1 MLNKIIHE
9 SLNYNSSTTEQLLQK
24 IKTFLI
30 LAVFT
35 FSSFNVFA
43 QNTSL
48 ISNCS
53 DFVTGSNP
61 AWPYVL
67 VATTPD
73 SLAASQ
79 GAQTF
84 IMNVTDTA
92 NGASVR
98 VYKTTANGNAFFG
111 NPLALSLGP
120 NSITVAAVTFDRAV
134 KFQFSN
140 GDVEFD
146 ALVLNGD
153 TSSCVVPPP
162 PPPPSTSSL
171 ISACSDFVVG
181 SNPAW
186 PYVLVATILDS
197 GAVSQGA
204 QTFTMNVT
212 DTASGASVR
221 VYKTTANGND
231 FFGNPVAL
239 TLGSNSITVASVTFD
254 RAVKFQFSSGDVE
267 FDALSLNGVDSDC
280 IATINALNEYDNVF
294 LKTFPN
300 PSYGDLLIESN
311 DPIELLEI
319 KDLSGRVVMEMTPEK
334 SKVQI
339 QTSQLKN
346 YFYILSCYINKEWI
360 RRKIII
366 KQR

>member
-1 MLNKIIHE
+1 M
-9 SLNYNSSTTEQLLQK
+9 S
-24 IKTFLI
+24 
-30 LAVFT
+30 
-35 FSSFNVFA
+35 A

-53 DFVTGSNP
+53 DFVAGSNP

-67 VATTPD
+67 IATTPD

-79 GAQTF
+79 GPQTF
-84 IMNVTDTA
+84 TMNVTDTA

-98 VYKTTANGNAFFG
+98 VYKTTANGNNFFG
-111 NPLALSLGP
+111 NPIVLTLGS

-134 KFQFSN
+134 KFQFSS

-153 TSSCVVPPP
+153 TSNCVVPPP

-171 ISACSDFVVG
+171 ISACSDFVAG

-186 PYVLVATILDS
+186 PYVLVATIVDS

-212 DTASGASVR
+212 DTANGASVR

-239 TLGSNSITVASVTFD
+239 TLGSNTITVAAVTFD

-267 FDALSLNGVDSDC
+267 FDALSLNGVGSDC
-280 IATINALNEYDNVF
+280 IVNVASLNEYNDIF
-294 LKTFPN
+294 LNTFPN
-300 PSYGDLLIESN
+300 PSYGDLFINSN
-311 DPIELLEI
+311 DPIEFLEI
-319 KDLSGRVVMEMTPEK
+319 KDLSGRVVFEMSPQK
-334 SKVQI
+334 SKIHI
-339 QTSQLKN
+339 QTSQLKKSL
-346 YFYILSCYINKEWI
+346 YFLSCLIKKEWI
-360 RRKIII
+360 TRKIIL
-366 KQR
+366 K